1 MNKTTSR
8 RILPGHTAYLAALL
22 LVPLASI
29 AEVPAVEDTKQ
40 VPEKE
45 SVQLNTVVVQGQKID
60 REVQDTISGV
70 SVATGDELA
79 KNGALDLSSAFAD
92 MSNVNA
98 ITYGNGTQFAIRGIQ
113 SGGVSNTGKGSLSSV
128 LIDGLPLA
136 QPSIDANIPLWDVD
150 QVVVAKGPMSTSVG
164 QNSAAGAV
172 FITSKKPEFEN
183 GGAVRAGI
191 ASYDS
196 QVLSAM
202 GNLALT
208 ESLALRVTADQQKS
222 DGQHE
227 NIYLNDD
234 RHDFRDNESYK
245 ASLLF
250 QPSYKFSAQLTL
262 GHDHSEK
269 GSGLSCTEVQ
279 STTELPCKAG
289 DFKASQDI
297 KPRFED
303 DRKYGILDINSVLND
318 QWTLNS
324 LTTVSET
331 TSSYQSDLDRNHPDS
346 PNVATFA
353 DGAISSTYMP
363 FEREGTFNHLGEE
376 LRLTFENE
384 NVISATGLYYAEGKE
399 TGEGRNATLV
409 DASTFNPS
417 VPAGTLYIPVTQL
430 IDDSQDDTTSIAIF
444 NETDIKLASDF
455 TLTLGARYS
464 QEKREYKSGATA
476 VREKDLSIA
485 DAAFNLPSGTTN
497 AGVDGFLTGLSAGA
511 NTKKEKTFT
520 EWLPKLGLSWNT
532 NEHVTLGYIFSK
544 GYRSGGSDLNIGQ
557 GTVYDYD
564 AETLSNHELSLRSVW
579 LEDRLVVN
587 ANVYYLDWKNQQVR
601 ETLSAAPFDDRI
613 VNAGSSESQ
622 GAELDVFFNADNG
635 FNSSLNIGYSD
646 TEFKKFKSG
655 NNDYSGNKFTYSPD
669 WNISAALGYD
679 RGEGFNA
686 KWRTQ
691 YTGETYALLNN
702 ENKVKGYFL
711 SHITA
716 GYKQEAWQVDAYV
729 NNVFDHEQVIFDY
742 EWTLPTANSV
752 TLVPGRVVG
761 MIGQYKF

>member
-1 MNKTTSR
+1 MSQTTKR
-8 RILPGHTAYLAALL
+8 RIFPGHTRYLTALL
-22 LVPLASI
+22 LVPFTSFSEVASD
-29 AEVPAVEDTKQ
+29 ATSDQAAN
-40 VPEKE
+40 KE
-45 SVQLNTVVVQGQKID
+45 SLQLNTVVVQGQKID
-60 REVQDTISGV
+60 REIQDTISGV
-70 SVATGDELA
+70 SVSTGDELA

-113 SGGVSNTGKGSLSSV
+113 AGGVSNTGKGSLSSV

-172 FITSKKPEFEN
+172 FITSKKPEFKN

-202 GNLALT
+202 GNIALSD
-208 ESLALRVTADQQKS
+208 SLALRVTADQQKS
-222 DGQHE
+222 DGQFE
-227 NIYLNDD
+227 NIVRNDD

-245 ASLLF
+245 AKLLF

-262 GHDHSEK
+262 GNDHSEK
-269 GSGLSCTEVQ
+269 GAALGCTEVQ
-279 STTELPCKAG
+279 STAELPCKAG
-289 DFKASQDI
+289 DFKAAQDI
-297 KPRFED
+297 KPKFKD
-303 DRKYGILDINSVLND
+303 DRKYGILDINSVLNN

-331 TSSYQSDLDRNHPDS
+331 TSSYRSDLDRNHPGS
-346 PNVATFA
+346 PNVAKFA
-353 DGAISSTYMP
+353 DGPISSVYMP
-363 FEREGTFNHLGEE
+363 FQREDTFNHIGEE

-384 NVISATGLYYAEGKE
+384 HVISATGLYYAQVKE
-399 TGEGRNATLV
+399 TREGRNATLV
-409 DASTFNPS
+409 DANTFNPAVAKGS
-417 VPAGTLYIPVTQL
+417 MYIPVTQL
-430 IDDSQDDTTSIAIF
+430 VDDSKDDTTSMAIF
-444 NETDIKLASDF
+444 NETDIQLPSDL
-455 TLTLGARYS
+455 TLTLGLRYS

-485 DAAFNLPSGTTN
+485 DTAFGLPAGATN
-497 AGVDGFLTGLSAGA
+497 SGVDGFLANLSKGA
-511 NTKKEKTFT
+511 NEKKDKTFT
-520 EWLPKLGLSWNT
+520 EWLPKFGLSWKT
-532 NEHVTLGYIFSK
+532 TDSVTLGYIFSK
-544 GYRSGGSDLNIGQ
+544 GYRSGGSELNIGQ
-557 GTVYDYD
+557 GTVYDFD

-579 LEDRLVVN
+579 LDDRLVVN
-587 ANVYYLDWKNQQVR
+587 ANVFYLDWKNQQVR
-601 ETLSAAPFDDRI
+601 EVLSDAPFDDQI
-613 VNAGSSESQ
+613 VNAGSSELK
-622 GAELDVFFNADNG
+622 GAELDAFFKAENG
-635 FNSSLNIGYSD
+635 FNSSLNIGYTD

-669 WNISAALGYD
+669 WNVSAALGYD
-679 RGEGFNA
+679 KGEGFNA

-691 YTGETYALLNN
+691 YTGENYAMLDN
-702 ENKVKGYFL
+702 ENKIKGYFL

-716 GYKQEAWQVDAYV
+716 GYKQESWQIDAYV
-729 NNVFDHEQVIFDY
+729 NNVFDHEQVLFDY
-742 EWTLPTANSV
+742 EWELPTANSV

-761 MIGQYKF
+761 MIGQYRF